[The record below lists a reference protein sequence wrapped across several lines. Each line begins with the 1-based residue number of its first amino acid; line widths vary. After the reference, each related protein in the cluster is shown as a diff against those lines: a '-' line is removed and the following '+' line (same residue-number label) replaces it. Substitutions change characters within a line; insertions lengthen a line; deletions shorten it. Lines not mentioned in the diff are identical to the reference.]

1 MQLDANWRLNR
12 TWLETTFPPR
22 QMDPIPVRLPE
33 DLQKRVDFIAQ
44 QMSISRSAVLR
55 LAVRQWLDA
64 AGVQEMNPI
73 KRQMERKPGKKG

>member
-1 MQLDANWRLNR
+1 MQPQGNWRLNWR
-12 TWLETTFPPR
+12 FEETTFPPR
-22 QMDPIPVRLPE
+22 KMDPIPVRLPE

-73 KRQMERKPGKKG
+73 KRQMDRKSRGHP